1 MIYLRSIR
9 TWIFVFYVIAIL
21 FLSIQTSENLSL
33 FSKFWKHDKIIHF
46 IEYLLLGFLLINAL
60 IIILIFNVELK
71 LFNNTQ
77 LITNIP
83 LLNLKDLHFTN
94 KFIVFIWTIFIT
106 VGIWRSAE
114 NYRGKFIWIVL
125 TLIALSYRIFIL
137 KVIFY

>member
-1 MIYLRSIR
+1 MYYIKMNI
-9 TWIFVFYVIAIL
+9 TNIL
-21 FLSIQTSENLSL
+21 V
-33 FSKFWKHDKIIHF
+33 KFWQGKITLWKSYWI
-46 IEYLLLGFLLINAL
+46 IGELINAL
-60 IIILIFNVELK
+60 IVILIFNVELK
-71 LFNNTQ
+71 FFNNTQ

-114 NYRGKFIWIVL
+114 NYRGKFIWTVL

-137 KVIFY
+137 KEIFY